1 MPLEVFTQRNF
12 VADFIRLKLNFIPKT
27 EKSVFEPPFGGLR
40 GNICTPSI
48 ACRKGLLN
56 FLFAIIAFFR
66 YLLRLR
72 RYKRKSV
79 EVGVY
84 RRGWFTLSADFR
96 GKGASLT
103 NHCWYQ
109 KTRVIVVS
117 CGMKISA
124 VLHLLLSQYTPL
136 TDGQTDRQNCDNTTV
151 RCLTCSRTVKT
162 KLWLCFLLTTVE
174 SKSV

>member
-79 EVGVY
+79 EVGVF
-84 RRGWFTLSADFR
+84 RRGWVTFGANFR
-96 GKGASLT
+96 RKGASNT
-103 NHCWYQ
+103 NHCWCRGISKYPHC
-109 KTRVIVVS
+109 IVWF
-117 CGMKISA
+117 CHKA
-124 VLHLLLSQYTPL
+124 RLWQ
-136 TDGQTDRQNCDNTTV
+136 TDGRTDRRTV
-151 RCLTCSRTVKT
+151 RITLPRPRLYRCVAR
-162 KLWLCFLLTTVE
+162 
-174 SKSV
+174 